1 MAGTDSTKAKVPFG
15 SFILTEQ
22 ATNEFPWVTELASRY
37 SASPSE
43 VAGGQ
48 NAILTNGET
57 YFPPEAVRDIG
68 VDTLRQMNNKPK
80 EGGHASIDRLI
91 AMSTLQGLKP
101 MYGGGEITPNY
112 SGGGLTGYQNGGKIE
127 SKTLKDM
134 VDSYLPKKDDML
146 PFLEFLTGATAET
159 NEYQPGAVDAAMAIP
174 VLGGIGRLSKKGYAT
189 LSRLL
194 RRYGKEGREL
204 DRVFGKG
211 SAKKAL
217 EPGSDLTTDAK
228 YYREV
233 GIDSPRKEPISW
245 DKMEE
250 IRKPAGDEYGFG
262 SKFDIFGAE
271 GKYPPGFT
279 KDKFGAIFGKTV
291 DDVTGETFEKFRLS
305 PSGKHLPT
313 DAKFQQG
320 GLTGYENGGVS
331 LKDYAGL
338 VGNMVTGFGGD
349 LPEGMYTPEGGLT
362 REGYAQKFN
371 LEPESVNIDT
381 LSFSNP
387 ANYMFEV
394 TGKQK
399 GSGADI
405 TGTTRAT
412 GSLPIE
418 RLLDTVM
425 DKNIEDPF
433 ERMRWKMD
441 LSNVKR
447 GVSYQQGGLTGY
459 QDGDMVGPPVP
470 PQMMG
475 DAMNR
480 QLSES
485 IDRRMAN
492 PEVYQGSTLGAVRQE
507 ASALQDSIYQDT
519 VNKARK
525 SLQLIKLQTLLN
537 NPDMTMQSYTEGEF
551 AVPSDKADMF
561 KWGMS
566 ALRDSSNMRA
576 LDLMKKL
583 APAGS
588 GGYTPR

>member
-211 SAKKAL
+211 SAKKAF
-217 EPGSDLTTDAK
+217 EPGSNLTTDTK
-228 YYREV
+228 YY
-233 GIDSPRKEPISW
+233 
-245 DKMEE
+245 
-250 IRKPAGDEYGFG
+250 
-262 SKFDIFGAE
+262 
-271 GKYPPGFT
+271 
-279 KDKFGAIFGKTV
+279 
-291 DDVTGETFEKFRLS
+291 
-305 PSGKHLPT
+305 
-313 DAKFQQG
+313 
-320 GLTGYENGGVS
+320 
-331 LKDYAGL
+331 
-338 VGNMVTGFGGD
+338 
-349 LPEGMYTPEGGLT
+349 
-362 REGYAQKFN
+362 
-371 LEPESVNIDT
+371 
-381 LSFSNP
+381 
-387 ANYMFEV
+387 
-394 TGKQK
+394 
-399 GSGADI
+399 
-405 TGTTRAT
+405 
-412 GSLPIE
+412 
-418 RLLDTVM
+418 
-425 DKNIEDPF
+425 
-433 ERMRWKMD
+433 
-441 LSNVKR
+441 
-447 GVSYQQGGLTGY
+447 
-459 QDGDMVGPPVP
+459 
-470 PQMMG
+470 
-475 DAMNR
+475 
-480 QLSES
+480 
-485 IDRRMAN
+485 
-492 PEVYQGSTLGAVRQE
+492 
-507 ASALQDSIYQDT
+507 
-519 VNKARK
+519 
-525 SLQLIKLQTLLN
+525 
-537 NPDMTMQSYTEGEF
+537 
-551 AVPSDKADMF
+551 
-561 KWGMS
+561 
-566 ALRDSSNMRA
+566 
-576 LDLMKKL
+576 
-583 APAGS
+583 
-588 GGYTPR
+588 

>member
-112 SGGGLTGYQNGGKIE
+112 SGGGLTGYQEGDKVSG
-127 SKTLKDM
+127 
-134 VDSYLPKKDDML
+134 
-146 PFLEFLTGATAET
+146 
-159 NEYQPGAVDAAMAIP
+159 
-174 VLGGIGRLSKKGYAT
+174 

-194 RRYGKEGREL
+194 SMITPKGRRQKAYEELVPQDMRNDERIYTIDPSYGNTDTL
-204 DRVFGKG
+204 
-211 SAKKAL
+211 L
-217 EPGSDLTTDAK
+217 EFENP
-228 YYREV
+228 V
-233 GIDSPRKEPISW
+233 V
-245 DKMEE
+245 EE
-250 IRKPAGDEYGFG
+250 IQAINRLTNAD
-262 SKFDIFGAE
+262 
-271 GKYPPGFT
+271 FT
-279 KDKFGAIFGKTV
+279 KDQRLNPLAKSRVDAINQLLYGIAPQPLGEQGTV
-291 DDVTGETFEKFRLS
+291 AESVPLSGEEPIAGFYHPEMRFTYEDQIDRARRQYMNK
-305 PSGKHLPT
+305 
-313 DAKFQQG
+313 QQG
-320 GLTGYENGGVS
+320 GLTGYQNGGGTTFNDAIIAARTPFRD
-331 LKDYAGL
+331 LKPNPD
-338 VGNMVTGFGGD
+338 T
-349 LPEGMYTPEGGLT
+349 GMYDVESIAGIARDGG
-362 REGYAQKFN
+362 RDY
-371 LEPESVNIDT
+371 
-381 LSFSNP
+381 
-387 ANYMFEV
+387 YM
-394 TGKQK
+394 GK
-399 GSGADI
+399 GSADSPSAAAHAAHLMALKNSMSGEPMDI
-405 TGTTRAT
+405 DPSDV
-412 GSLPIE
+412 GSYFKPKKKGILG
-418 RLLDTVM
+418 LLG
-425 DKNIEDPF
+425 F
-433 ERMRWKMD
+433 
-441 LSNVKR
+441 
-447 GVSYQQGGLTGY
+447 

-485 IDRRMAN
+485 IDMRMAN

-551 AVPSDKADMF
+551 LVPSDKAGMV

-583 APAGS
+583 TPAGS
-588 GGYTPR
+588 GSYMPR